1 MTMSLEA
8 SIVHLSAMLENL
20 TIEVITLR
28 AAMETLTATAAH
40 EIEARTD
47 KPTIE
52 VLKFGTDEHEKA
64 MTAANLRPA
73 SGRSSRADKGTKR
86 VNYPA
91 TTFSSCCGAEGRKK
105 SKHDGRCFECR

>member
-47 KPTIE
+47 RPTIE
-52 VLKFGTDEHEKA
+52 VLKFGTDEHEEA
-64 MTAANLRPA
+64 MTAANLHPSPKSA
-73 SGRSSRADKGTKR
+73 RADKGTKR

-105 SKHDGRCFECR
+105 SKHDGRCIECR